1 MASLYLHIPFCEHKC
16 IYCDFYSIAPA
27 ESKETHASLVDG
39 FLSALETEIQ
49 LRAEDKRFNES
60 VETIFFGGGTPSLL
74 HPSEIEKI
82 LNILASRFSIESNAE
97 ITLETNP
104 GTVDKQKLKAF
115 HSAGINRISMGIQ
128 SFYDD
133 DLRFL
138 TRIHT
143 AAEAKQC
150 VLDAYTAG
158 FKNVSFDLI
167 FSLPNQSL
175 RRWESNLEQAI
186 ELQPTHISC
195 YSLIL
200 EPGTPLFNMVQSKQV
215 IPLDADSDAELYEF
229 TIDFL
234 TSHGFGQYEVSNFAK
249 PATPLLSADRA
260 GKPNFKCRHNINY
273 WNHSNY
279 LSFGPSAH
287 SFWKNERWWNV
298 SNIAAYIEQLNKRI
312 LPLSGGEHL
321 SETKLMEEAIFL
333 GLRSE
338 GIDFEQFRMRFARDL
353 SIENSSI
360 ISELIQQGRARM
372 EGGRFR
378 LTAKGYLV
386 CDEICQSFSLVDP
399 SETP

>member
-16 IYCDFYSIAPA
+16 IYCDFYSIAPT
-27 ESKETHASLVDG
+27 ESEEKHATLVDR
-39 FLSALETEIQ
+39 FLSALEAEIR
-49 LRAEDKRFNES
+49 LRAEEKRFNES

-74 HPSEIEKI
+74 HPSEIERI
-82 LNILASRFSIESNAE
+82 LNLLASRFSIQTNAE

-104 GTVDKQKLKAF
+104 GTVDKQKLKDF

-143 AAEAKQC
+143 SSEAKQC

-167 FSLPNQSL
+167 FSLPSQSL
-175 RRWESNLEQAI
+175 QRWKSNLEQAI

-195 YSLIL
+195 YSLIV
-200 EPGTPLFNMVQSKQV
+200 EPGTSLFSMVQSKQV

-234 TSHGFGQYEVSNFAK
+234 TSHGFEQYEVSNFAK
-249 PATPLLSADRA
+249 PH
-260 GKPNFKCRHNINY
+260 FKCRHNINY
-273 WNHSNY
+273 WNHTNY

-338 GIDFEQFRMRFARDL
+338 GIDFEQFRKRYTRDL

-386 CDEICQSFSLVDP
+386 CDEICQSFSLIDL

>member
-16 IYCDFYSIAPA
+16 IYCDFYSIAPTG
-27 ESKETHASLVDG
+27 SGETQTSQIDG
-39 FLSALETEIQ
+39 FLNALETEIRM
-49 LRAEDKRFNES
+49 RAEEPRFHETI
-60 VETIFFGGGTPSLL
+60 ETIFFGGGTPSLL

-82 LNILASRFSIESNAE
+82 LNLLASRFPVHANAE

-104 GTVDKQKLKAF
+104 GTVDKQKLKSF

-128 SFYDD
+128 SFHDD
-133 DLRFL
+133 DLKFL

-143 AAEAKQC
+143 ASEAKQC
-150 VLDAYTAG
+150 VLDSYAAG

-167 FSLPNQSL
+167 FSLPHQSL
-175 RRWESNLEQAI
+175 QRWKSILDQAM
-186 ELQPTHISC
+186 ELQPAHISC
-195 YSLIL
+195 YSLIV
-200 EPGTPLFNMVQSKQV
+200 EPGTPLYTMVQLNQV
-215 IPLDADSDAELYEF
+215 TPLDSEHDAELYEW

-234 TSHGFGQYEVSNFAK
+234 TSHGFEQYEVSNFAK
-249 PATPLLSADRA
+249 PD
-260 GKPNFKCRHNINY
+260 FKCRHNINY
-273 WNHSNY
+273 WNHTNY

-321 SETKLMEEAIFL
+321 SDTKLMEEAIFL

-353 SIENSSI
+353 SIENSPI

-386 CDEICQSFSLVDP
+386 
-399 SETP
+399 

>member
-1 MASLYLHIPFCEHKC
+1 MASFYLHIPFCEHKC

-27 ESKETHASLVDG
+27 GSGETHSSLIDG

-49 LRAEDKRFNES
+49 LRAEDKRFHES

-82 LNILASRFSIESNAE
+82 LNLLASRFSIQANAE

-104 GTVDKQKLKAF
+104 GTVDKQKIKGF

-128 SFYDD
+128 SFYND

-143 AAEAKQC
+143 ASEAKQC
-150 VLDAYTAG
+150 VLDAYTAE

-175 RRWESNLEQAI
+175 QRWKSNLEQAI

-195 YSLIL
+195 YSLIV

-215 IPLDADSDAELYEF
+215 TPLDTDSDAELYEF

-234 TSHGFGQYEVSNFAK
+234 TSHGFEQYEVSNFA
-249 PATPLLSADRA
+249 
-260 GKPNFKCRHNINY
+260 KPNFKCRHNINY

-298 SNIAAYIEQLNKRI
+298 SNIAAYIEQLNNRI

-338 GIDFEQFRMRFARDL
+338 GIDFEQFRRRFARNL
-353 SIENSSI
+353 LIENSSL

-372 EGGRFR
+372 ESGRFR
-378 LTAKGYLV
+378 LAAKGYLV
-386 CDEICQSFSLVDP
+386 CDEICQSFSLIGSP
-399 SETP
+399 ETP

>member
-1 MASLYLHIPFCEHKC
+1 MASLYFHIPFCEHKC

-27 ESKETHASLVDG
+27 ESGETHTSVIER
-39 FLSALETEIQ
+39 FLPALKTEIQ
-49 LRAEDKRFNES
+49 MRAEDKRFHES

-74 HPSEIEKI
+74 HPSDIEKI
-82 LNILASRFSIESNAE
+82 LNLLAAHFSIQTNAE

-115 HSAGINRISMGIQ
+115 QSTGINRISMGIQ
-128 SFYDD
+128 SFYDE

-143 AAEAKQC
+143 TSEAKQC
-150 VLDAYTAG
+150 VLDAYSAG

-175 RRWESNLEQAI
+175 RRWKSNLEQAI

-200 EPGTPLFNMVQSKQV
+200 EPDTPLFNMIQSKQI

-229 TIDFL
+229 AINFL
-234 TSHGFGQYEVSNFAK
+234 TSHGFEQYEVSNFAK
-249 PATPLLSADRA
+249 H
-260 GKPNFKCRHNINY
+260 NFKCLHNINY

-287 SFWKNERWWNV
+287 SFWKNERWWNI
-298 SNIAAYIEQLNKRI
+298 SNITAYVEQLNKRI
-312 LPLSGGEHL
+312 LPLSGGERL

-338 GIDFEQFRMRFARDL
+338 GIDFENIRRRFARDL
-353 SIENSSI
+353 LKENSSI
-360 ISELIQQGRARM
+360 ISELIQKGLARM
-372 EGGRFR
+372 DDSRLR
-378 LTAKGYLV
+378 LTTKGYLV
-386 CDEICQSFSLVDP
+386 CDEICQSFSLVAP

>member
-16 IYCDFYSIAPA
+16 IYCDFYSIAQA
-27 ESKETHASLVDG
+27 ESGKTRALQVDG
-39 FLSALETEIQ
+39 FLSVLEAEIR
-49 LRAEDKRFNES
+49 LRAEEKRFNES

-74 HPSEIEKI
+74 HPSEIERI
-82 LNILASRFSIESNAE
+82 LNLLASRFSIQTNAE

-104 GTVDKQKLKAF
+104 GTVNKQKLKDF

-143 AAEAKQC
+143 SSEAKQC
-150 VLDAYTAG
+150 VLDAYAAG

-167 FSLPNQSL
+167 FSLPGQSL
-175 RRWESNLEQAI
+175 QRWKSNLEQAI

-195 YSLIL
+195 YSLIV
-200 EPGTPLFNMVQSKQV
+200 EPGTSLFSMVQSKQV
-215 IPLDADSDAELYEF
+215 IPLDTDSDAELYEF

-234 TSHGFGQYEVSNFAK
+234 TSHGFEQYEVSNFAK
-249 PATPLLSADRA
+249 PH
-260 GKPNFKCRHNINY
+260 FKCRHNINY
-273 WNHSNY
+273 WNHTNY

-360 ISELIQQGRARM
+360 ISELFQQGRARM

-386 CDEICQSFSLVDP
+386 CDEICQSFSLTDL
-399 SETP
+399 SKTP

>member
-1 MASLYLHIPFCEHKC
+1 MLRQNQKETYASLIDE
-16 IYCDFYSIAPA
+16 
-27 ESKETHASLVDG
+27 
-39 FLSALETEIQ
+39 FLSALEVEIR
-49 LRAEDKRFNES
+49 LRAEEKRFNES

-82 LNILASRFSIESNAE
+82 LNLLASRFSIQTNAE

-115 HSAGINRISMGIQ
+115 HSAGINRISLGVQ

-133 DLRFL
+133 DLIFL

-143 AAEAKQC
+143 ASEAKQC
-150 VLDAYTAG
+150 ILDAYAAG
-158 FKNVSFDLI
+158 FKNVSIDLI

-175 RRWESNLEQAI
+175 QRWKSNLEQAI
-186 ELQPTHISC
+186 ELQPAHISC
-195 YSLIL
+195 YSLIY
-200 EPGTPLFNMVQSKQV
+200 EPGTPLFNMIQSKQV
-215 IPLDADSDAELYEF
+215 SPLDADIDAELYEF

-234 TSHGFGQYEVSNFAK
+234 TSHGFEQYEVSNFAK
-249 PATPLLSADRA
+249 PATA
-260 GKPNFKCRHNINY
+260 GKPNFKCRHNVNY

-298 SNIAAYIEQLNKRI
+298 SNITAYIEQLNKRI
-312 LPLSGGEHL
+312 LPISGGEHL

-333 GLRSE
+333 GLRSD
-338 GIDFEQFRMRFARDL
+338 GIDLKQFRMRFARDL

-372 EGGRFR
+372 EGERFR

-386 CDEICQSFSLVDP
+386 CDEICQSFSLDNTP
-399 SETP
+399 ETP

>member
-1 MASLYLHIPFCEHKC
+1 VASLYLHIPFCEHKC

-27 ESKETHASLVDG
+27 ESGETHHLLIER
-39 FLSALETEIQ
+39 FLAALEMEIQ
-49 LRAEDKRFNES
+49 LRAEDKRFHES

-74 HPSEIEKI
+74 HPSEIEKL
-82 LNILASRFSIESNAE
+82 LNLLAIYFSIQTNAE

-115 HSAGINRISMGIQ
+115 RSAGINRISMGIQ

-143 AAEAKQC
+143 ASEAKQC
-150 VLDAYTAG
+150 VLDAYAAG
-158 FKNVSFDLI
+158 FTNVSFDLI

-175 RRWESNLEQAI
+175 RRWESNLKQAI

-200 EPGTPLFNMVQSKQV
+200 EPGTQLFNMVQSKQV

-229 TIDFL
+229 TINFL
-234 TSHGFGQYEVSNFAK
+234 TSHGFEQYEVSNFAK
-249 PATPLLSADRA
+249 Q
-260 GKPNFKCRHNINY
+260 NYKCRHNINY

-279 LSFGPSAH
+279 LGFGPSAH
-287 SFWKNERWWNV
+287 SFWENERWWNV
-298 SNIAAYIEQLNKRI
+298 SNITAYIEQLNKRI

-321 SETKLMEEAIFL
+321 SETKLLEEAVFL

-338 GIDFEQFRMRFARDL
+338 GIDFENIRQRFVRDL
-353 SIENSSI
+353 LKENSII
-360 ISELIQQGRARM
+360 ISELIQKGLARM
-372 EGGRFR
+372 EGERFQ

-386 CDEICQSFSLVDP
+386 CDEICQSFLLIDL

>member
-1 MASLYLHIPFCEHKC
+1 MASIYIHIPFCEHKC

-27 ESKETHASLVDG
+27 GLGDTHTLVIDG
-39 FLSALETEIQ
+39 FLSALETEIL
-49 LRAEDKRFNES
+49 LRAEDNRFHEP

-82 LNILASRFSIESNAE
+82 LNLLASHFSIQTNAE

-115 HSAGINRISMGIQ
+115 QSAGINRISMGIQ
-128 SFYDD
+128 SFHDE
-133 DLRFL
+133 DLKFL

-143 AAEAKQC
+143 ASEAKQC
-150 VLDAYTAG
+150 VRDAYSAG
-158 FKNVSFDLI
+158 FKNISFDLI

-175 RRWESNLEQAI
+175 QKWKSNLEQAI

-195 YSLIL
+195 YSLIV
-200 EPGTPLFNMVQSKQV
+200 EPETPLFNMIQTKQ
-215 IPLDADSDAELYEF
+215 ITQLDADSDAELYEF

-234 TSHGFGQYEVSNFAK
+234 TSHGFDQYEVSNFAI
-249 PATPLLSADRA
+249 SAAA
-260 GKPNFKCRHNINY
+260 GKPNFKCLHNINY

-279 LSFGPSAH
+279 LGFGPSAH

-298 SNIAAYIEQLNKRI
+298 SNISAYIEQLNKRI

-321 SETKLMEEAIFL
+321 SESKLMEEAVFL

-338 GIDFEQFRMRFARDL
+338 GIDLDKYRKRFTHDL
-353 SIENSSI
+353 LIDNSSLI
-360 ISELIQQGRARM
+360 AELIQQGRARI
-372 EGGRFR
+372 ENGRFQ
-378 LTAKGYLV
+378 LTANGYLV
-386 CDEICQSFSLVDP
+386 CDEICQSFSLITP
-399 SETP
+399 PETS

>member
-27 ESKETHASLVDG
+27 ESKETHASPVDG

-82 LNILASRFSIESNAE
+82 LNLLASCFSIESNTE

-115 HSAGINRISMGIQ
+115 HSAGINRISMGVQ

-200 EPGTPLFNMVQSKQV
+200 EPSTPLFNMVQSKQV
-215 IPLDADSDAELYEF
+215 IQLDADSDAELYEF

-234 TSHGFGQYEVSNFAK
+234 TSHGLEQYEVSNFA
-249 PATPLLSADRA
+249 
-260 GKPNFKCRHNINY
+260 KPNFKCRHNINY

-298 SNIAAYIEQLNKRI
+298 SNIAAYIEQLNKHI

-353 SIENSSI
+353 SIENSFI
-360 ISELIQQGRARM
+360 ISELIQQGHARM
-372 EGGRFR
+372 EAGRFR

-386 CDEICQSFSLVDP
+386 CDEICQSFSLINP
-399 SETP
+399 SETS

>member
-1 MASLYLHIPFCEHKC
+1 
-16 IYCDFYSIAPA
+16 
-27 ESKETHASLVDG
+27 
-39 FLSALETEIQ
+39 
-49 LRAEDKRFNES
+49 
-60 VETIFFGGGTPSLL
+60 
-74 HPSEIEKI
+74 
-82 LNILASRFSIESNAE
+82 
-97 ITLETNP
+97 
-104 GTVDKQKLKAF
+104 
-115 HSAGINRISMGIQ
+115 
-128 SFYDD
+128 
-133 DLRFL
+133 
-138 TRIHT
+138 
-143 AAEAKQC
+143 
-150 VLDAYTAG
+150 
-158 FKNVSFDLI
+158 
-167 FSLPNQSL
+167 
-175 RRWESNLEQAI
+175 
-186 ELQPTHISC
+186 
-195 YSLIL
+195 
-200 EPGTPLFNMVQSKQV
+200 MVQSKQV

-234 TSHGFGQYEVSNFAK
+234 TSHGFEQYEVSNFAK
-249 PATPLLSADRA
+249 PH
-260 GKPNFKCRHNINY
+260 FKCRHNINY
-273 WNHSNY
+273 WNHTNY

-338 GIDFEQFRMRFARDL
+338 GIDFEQFRKRYTRDL

-386 CDEICQSFSLVDP
+386 CDEICKSFSLIDL